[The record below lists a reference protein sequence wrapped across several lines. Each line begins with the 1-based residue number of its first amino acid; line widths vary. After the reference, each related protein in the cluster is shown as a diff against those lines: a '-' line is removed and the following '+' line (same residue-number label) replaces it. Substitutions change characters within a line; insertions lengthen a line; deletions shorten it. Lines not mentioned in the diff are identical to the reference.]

1 MLSVRAP
8 EGAHRPPV
16 TRPAPAPHAE
26 DASAPAL
33 RLDKWLWHARFFKS
47 RSLAAAF
54 CAQGRLRLNRRHIDR
69 ASAPIRVGDVLT
81 FPLGNAIRVVRVL
94 ALGTR
99 RGPPAE
105 ARALYAEI
113 SGGERS
119 PAPL

>member
-1 MLSVRAP
+1 M
-8 EGAHRPPV
+8 
-16 TRPAPAPHAE
+16 TRPAPAPPDERAAE
-26 DASAPAL
+26 ATL

-54 CAQGRLRLNRRHIDR
+54 GAEGRLRLNRRHIGR
-69 ASAPIRVGDVLT
+69 ASAPVRVGDVLT

-105 ARALYAEI
+105 ARKLYVEL
-113 SGGERS
+113 SERGEARAS
-119 PAPL
+119 ASH